1 MPGIRKHTLTY
12 LLVIFVYLTCNYVL
26 SRLHAITH
34 FRYTELFISGLLCF
48 TWGQYI
54 RGQIIHRRIR
64 HNLLGISY
72 GLTALFVARMCKYMF
87 FAYSPAAVRFFWYLY
102 YLPFCCVPLLSYQTA
117 LCIGTDEK
125 ARPPKHVHVLRVI
138 AVLLG
143 IFFLLND
150 KHHCLLIIEP
160 DGSYRHGWGYALI
173 VIWTLLLGYG
183 GYALMLHRCRLSG
196 SRAKWYIPILLS
208 GIGALLLAWYVIN
221 GGSPSV
227 AGVTLGNDQSA
238 CSLIFIGCWHGCSV
252 IGLLQTNTG
261 YRELF
266 KHSHINAELKDS
278 TGTVRY
284 ASEATFDRA
293 ANAYLL
299 VRGKPILGGS
309 MTWTEDVSAIRR
321 LNLRLEDMNER
332 IEEENELIEEENAV
346 TAERTRY
353 ETQNRLYDAIAAH
366 THNQLSEISDALQ
379 DSGAAAENLP
389 RSLLLGTYVKR
400 CANLML
406 LANRSPQIPTD
417 ELLYSVRESLECL
430 HLLGKECLL
439 DSPAPQERDAAE
451 IIQTYDLFEA
461 LIEQTAARFTICSV
475 TVSASPELLLDI
487 RMDAEPDGAALKPYL
502 QDTGLLLTVTEE
514 DGSYRICAGGG
525 GSHA

>member
-1 MPGIRKHTLTY
+1 MPGIRKHTLIY
-12 LLVIFVYLTCNYVL
+12 LLVIIVYLTGSL
-26 SRLHAITH
+26 FLIRLHTVTH

-64 HNLLGISY
+64 RSLLAISY
-72 GLTALFVARMCKYMF
+72 LLTALFVARMCKYMF
-87 FAYSPAAVRFFWYLY
+87 FAYSPVAARYFWYLY
-102 YLPFCCVPLLSYQTA
+102 YLAFCFVPLMSYQTA
-117 LCIGTDEK
+117 LCIHTEEN
-125 ARPPKHVHVLRVI
+125 AHYPKHLHILR
-138 AVLLG
+138 ACAALLG
-143 IFFLLND
+143 LFCMLND
-150 KHHCLLIIEP
+150 RHRCLLIIEP
-160 DGSYRHGWGYALI
+160 DGSYRHGWGYAVI
-173 VIWTLLLGYG
+173 VAWTLLLGYG
-183 GYALMLHRCRLSG
+183 AYAVVLHRCRLTG
-196 SRAKWYIPILLS
+196 SRAKWYIPVLLS
-208 GIGALLLAWYVIN
+208 GIGIALLAWYVIS
-221 GGSPSV
+221 GGMPAV
-227 AGVTLGNDQSA
+227 AGVRLYNVQSA
-238 CSLIFIGCWHGCSV
+238 YSLIFIGCWHGCAL

-299 VRGKPILGGS
+299 VRGKPIRGGT

-366 THNQLSEISDALQ
+366 THDQLSEIAETLR
-379 DSGAAAENLP
+379 DSETAAENLP
-389 RSLLLGTYVKR
+389 HSLLLGTYVKR

-406 LANRSPQIPTD
+406 LASRSPQIPSD

-439 DSPAPQERDAAE
+439 DSPAPQERNAAE
-451 IIQTYDLFEA
+451 IIRAYDLFEA
-461 LIEQTAARFTICSV
+461 LIEQTADRFTICSV

-487 RMDAEPDGAALKPYL
+487 RMDAEPDDAALKPYL

-514 DGSYRICAGGG
+514 DGSYRICAEGGAP
-525 GSHA
+525 HA